1 MKTRLL
7 LLLLLLLLFAL
18 PPIAWATDLRGRVD
32 GRNPATGTKP
42 LGGVLIGLFSVG
54 PNNSYTLVRQASTGP
69 DGVYYLR
76 GIAPG
81 KYVLQVA
88 GVNYPVAVG
97 AGPNQDIPVI
107 LK

>member
-7 LLLLLLLLFAL
+7 LLLLLFAL
-18 PPIAWATDLRGRVD
+18 APIAWATDLRGRVD
-32 GRNPATGTKP
+32 GRNPPATGTKP

-76 GIAPG
+76 GIAAG

-107 LK
+107 VK